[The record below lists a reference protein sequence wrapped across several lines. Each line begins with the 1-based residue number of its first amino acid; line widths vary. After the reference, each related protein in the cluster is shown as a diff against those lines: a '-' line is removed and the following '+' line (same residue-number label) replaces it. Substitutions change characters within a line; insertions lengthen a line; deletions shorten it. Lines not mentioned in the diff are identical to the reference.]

1 MDAEYITCRRQVERR
16 EPLLH
21 RGQIDLGG
29 RRSVAEQGVR
39 RHAIMND
46 LNHA

>member
-29 RRSVAEQGVR
+29 RRSMAEQRVR

-46 LNHA
+46 VDRA